1 MPIGRRVCVA
11 VFSLHPVH
19 PTSLHPTPIQVC
31 YRKPY
36 GEKVDI
42 WSAGVVLYVLLS
54 GEAPWA
60 EGHTPNPKDGAGAI
74 PPYTAVAWRHV
85 GTELRP
91 LLQGM
96 PVGLE

>member
-1 MPIGRRVCVA
+1 MPRCVCVA
-11 VFSLHPVH
+11 VFSLNPSPPYEPAANAV
-19 PTSLHPTPIQVC
+19 QVC

-60 EGHTPNPKDGAGAI
+60 EGHTPHPKDGAGAV
-74 PPYTAVAWRHV
+74 PPFTAVAWRHV
-85 GTELRP
+85 GMELRP

>member
-1 MPIGRRVCVA
+1 MPIGRRVCCSV
-11 VFSLHPVH
+11 L
-19 PTSLHPTPIQVC
+19 TPPCPPYEPAPNPLQVC